1 LRGAKETIKI
11 SINNL
16 IRILYFAQNYPKS
29 NKVPYTVKKI
39 FLLLTLLFLLC
50 QNSKAQTNVL
60 NDSRIAP
67 LLKQAAA
74 GQPNLAISG
83 RQDASMYVNMAVLD
97 KYQKKLT
104 WFTCYGNAFDS
115 AQLTDIEYKYITDKT
130 ITPFDF
136 YKQFCLENIAYLED
150 AESHFRQ
157 FGKDALKDTVYNH
170 QVVYN
175 APPVK
180 SAANTLQKVLAMEN
194 LLKKQC
200 LQLAMFNSKSPS
212 HVNRN
217 DSFLLRK
224 SLAGKMVRKGDTTTY
239 YNTYLLGSATQIVI
253 NKRSPGKMF
262 VYNRQEQVM
271 DSIPLKSE
279 KYASLLKEKEDVFLL
294 YRGWL
299 ELQSQQILDARRMIE
314 GWLSRKDT
322 GLYTQ
327 TNLPEG
333 KQQLWSSVLQL
344 EKQQQAIEVKIGNLL
359 LPDQEVVKNMLKDA
373 YPDAPSEVSYLGS
386 LGFAYT
392 IAYTR
397 GQKEYELTD
406 HRGNVMATVS
416 DKKKGIDEDQDG
428 IIEYYNADVV
438 NASDYYPFGSLMPGR
453 TYHAGDKY
461 RYGFNGKENDNE
473 VKGEGNQQDYGMRIY
488 DPRLG
493 RFLSVDP
500 LTKNYPWNSTYAFA
514 ENSPV
519 KFIDLDGLE
528 KFDPVAK
535 QPTGITYLSKATIP
549 IGGIVDEEHFI
560 KAGNYRLHGVTS
572 NDGKQWWLARKSTSR
587 GYQDDY
593 IVGADAVGLFRK
605 YSGHLDWG
613 AEWIDRAEFNGGGL
627 WGAYKSTWTPQNV
640 LAGIM
645 IGLGGLAELG
655 ELNRYSPD
663 QKGLTIWQ
671 GEDAA
676 RYLKSSNARAA
687 YMETGDAEGI
697 LILGEN
703 PTVQEIVE
711 EVIHHQQNV
720 QYGQEYFLKN
730 RSQLE
735 VQAQDELLKIG
746 KKLKWPE
753 SEMEE
758 IRTAK
763 KYWQNKVK
771 KENE

>member
-1 LRGAKETIKI
+1 
-11 SINNL
+11 
-16 IRILYFAQNYPKS
+16 
-29 NKVPYTVKKI
+29 
-39 FLLLTLLFLLC
+39 
-50 QNSKAQTNVL
+50 
-60 NDSRIAP
+60 
-67 LLKQAAA
+67 
-74 GQPNLAISG
+74 
-83 RQDASMYVNMAVLD
+83 MD
-97 KYQKKLT
+97 KDQKKLT

-175 APPVK
+175 TPLVK

-271 DSIPLKSE
+271 DSVPLKSE

-333 KQQLWSSVLQL
+333 KQQLWSSMLQL

-359 LPDQEVVKNMLKDA
+359 LPDQEVVKNMLQDA

-438 NASDYYPFGSLMPGR
+438 NANDYYPFGSLMPGR
-453 TYHAGDKY
+453 NYHAGDKY

-473 VKGEGNQQDYGMRIY
+473 VKGEGNQQDYGMRVY
-488 DPRLG
+488 DPRIG

-500 LTKNYPWNSTYAFA
+500 ITNQYPELTPYQFA
-514 ENSPV
+514 SNRPIDG
-519 KFIDLDGLE
+519 IDLDGLE
-528 KFDPVAK
+528 HSPASAKYMRDNTSVLRISDPEEIKAVRENQEAAAFKLPPQPQATISQDYKQTIWGSKGGFEYSKKMFEYEANLLPGGSIGMKALKKERITGKDVA
-535 QPTGITYLSKATIP
+535 IEAAISFIP
-549 IGGIVDEEHFI
+549 IGKVFRGLRG
-560 KAGNYRLHGVTS
+560 AGREVLEQV
-572 NDGKQWWLARKSTSR
+572 ARKTDNLAAHLTEKDIAGAIR
-587 GYQDDY
+587 DINGNPVEINGYVYD
-593 IVGADAVGLFRK
+593 
-605 YSGHLDWG
+605 HLDEVTNAIQG
-613 AEWIDRAEFNGGGL
+613 LENQINKLNKAINGDKITGEMLDAAKKMRSDLQTQKDKIQAVIDRA
-627 WGAYKSTWTPQNV
+627 K
-640 LAGIM
+640 
-645 IGLGGLAELG
+645 
-655 ELNRYSPD
+655 
-663 QKGLTIWQ
+663 
-671 GEDAA
+671 
-676 RYLKSSNARAA
+676 NA
-687 YMETGDAEGI
+687 
-697 LILGEN
+697 
-703 PTVQEIVE
+703 
-711 EVIHHQQNV
+711 
-720 QYGQEYFLKN
+720 
-730 RSQLE
+730 
-735 VQAQDELLKIG
+735 
-746 KKLKWPE
+746 
-753 SEMEE
+753 
-758 IRTAK
+758 AK
-763 KYWQNKVK
+763 KTQA
-771 KENE
+771 E